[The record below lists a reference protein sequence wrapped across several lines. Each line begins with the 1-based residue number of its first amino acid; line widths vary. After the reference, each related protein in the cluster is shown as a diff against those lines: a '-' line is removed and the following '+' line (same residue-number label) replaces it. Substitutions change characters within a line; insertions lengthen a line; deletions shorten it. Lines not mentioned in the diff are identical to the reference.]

1 MADSSQ
7 KASLG
12 CGTLILIA
20 LIVMIF
26 SRGGEDKKSSQK
38 LEVLRNEMQ
47 TLSASVSAMSA
58 GTAELKG
65 ELQELRKSVAALR
78 DAIGVQQGQISDL
91 KALMPKPGTEF
102 QPLERNP
109 DIEAPDPDL
118 ESAPEPKAAPT
129 RGRSEPGAPPQP
141 GLREETL
148 PLEED

>member
-47 TLSASVSAMSA
+47 TLTAAVSAMSA
-58 GTAELKG
+58 GTTELKG
-65 ELQELRKSVAALR
+65 ELQELRKSVSALR
-78 DAIGVQQGQISDL
+78 DAIGVQQGQIADL

-102 QPLERNP
+102 EPLERTP
-109 DIEAPDPDL
+109 DIEAPDP

-129 RGRSEPGAPPQP
+129 RGRSEPGAPPHP